1 MSGNQVLLTV
11 VMIVALAAS
20 CVLADDNPATPESDA
35 KDKPATPKP
44 EAKAK
49 PSPDQIAQWVK
60 EMDSDKFDVRDKAVE
75 KLIAA
80 GKPVIGAVTKAAKGE
95 SLEVTV
101 RSVRVL
107 KNLLESKDEPT
118 NAAAQAALEE
128 LAKDEKHASGRE
140 AREVL
145 KSVGP
150 RRPGGGI
157 GQIVLG
163 GGRLIVGAGGRLVIE
178 GNGVTIGGKGMTISV
193 SSVNGKKEI
202 NAEENGRKVKI
213 NEDKDGIVMAVTEPA
228 KGKKKA
234 ETKTYKAADAK
245 ELKKKHPEAHK
256 LYEKYARSGIAP
268 KVQIGKVAPARPVKI
283 PRVRPARPKAA
294 QKRPGGVT
302 EARKLL
308 DEAQKDLGKA
318 AAKLQAGHKDK
329 LTAKDWAEIIKQI
342 ESARKNLDKARKDLD
357 Q

>member
-1 MSGNQVLLTV
+1 MSTTHTLLAV
-11 VMIVALAAS
+11 VMIVALAGS
-20 CVLADDNPATPESDA
+20 FVLADD
-35 KDKPATPKP
+35 KPTTPKP
-44 EAKAK
+44 EAQAE

-75 KLIAA
+75 KLIAG
-80 GKPVIGAVTKAAKGE
+80 GKPIIPAVTKAAKGK

-101 RSVRVL
+101 RSIRVL
-107 KNLLESKDEPT
+107 KNLLESEDEPT
-118 NAAAQAALEE
+118 NAAAQAALED
-128 LAKDEKHASGRE
+128 LAKDEKHESGRQ
-140 AREVL
+140 ARDVL
-145 KSVGP
+145 KSVRP
-150 RRPGGGI
+150 RRPGGAI
-157 GQIVLG
+157 GTIVLS

-193 SSVNGKKEI
+193 TSVNGKKEI

-213 NEDKDGIVMAVTEPA
+213 NEDKDGIVVVVTEPA

-268 KVQIGKVAPARPVKI
+268 RVQIGNVVRLRAKVPQ
-283 PRVRPARPKAA
+283 VRPAIATA
-294 QKRPGGVT
+294 TLKRPGGVT

-308 DEAQKDLGKA
+308 DEARKDLGKA
-318 AAKLQAGHKDK
+318 AAKLQAGQKDK
-329 LTAKDWAEIIKQI
+329 LTPKEWAEILKQI
-342 ESARKNLDKARKDLD
+342 ESVRKNLDKARKDLG